1 MSFYVKF
8 HKTRLQADSALFFY
22 IKFQIASCLKL
33 LHNNAIIKLKTAA
46 AAVIYA
52 FTDSVDNI

>member
-1 MSFYVKF
+1 MLNSTKF
-8 HKTRLQADSALFFY
+8 NYKRTVHYFFY
-22 IKFQIASCLKL
+22 IKFQIAPCLKL
-33 LHNNAIIKLKTAA
+33 LHNNAIIKLKTTA